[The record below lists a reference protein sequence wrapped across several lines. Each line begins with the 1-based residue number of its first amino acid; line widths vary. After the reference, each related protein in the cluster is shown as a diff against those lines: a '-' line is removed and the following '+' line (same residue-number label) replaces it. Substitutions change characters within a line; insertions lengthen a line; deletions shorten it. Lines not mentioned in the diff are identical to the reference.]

1 MQRLSPKSKNP
12 LQMLLT
18 LDELKS
24 TIDLVVSDYNGRP
37 HSSLQGHSPLDIFC
51 LRRNEITLPS
61 NKLPECFR
69 DVALFTMVREPVI
82 VKSSSKYGGAYI
94 NFAYLKYRNHDILR
108 SDSAGRHMYIEYSR
122 EDVSFVRLLDED
134 GTFIGVLIPPHPWCL
149 QPHSLKV
156 RSELWVATKAGQ
168 FQFDC
173 GEGPCEAIRRH
184 KSSVG
189 KASRSVA
196 TALYK
201 ETGRVGND
209 DPAVKA
215 DEMKGE
221 TKVTVERV
229 KLTEVITL

>member
-1 MQRLSPKSKNP
+1 
-12 LQMLLT
+12 
-18 LDELKS
+18 
-24 TIDLVVSDYNGRP
+24 
-37 HSSLQGHSPLDIFC
+37 
-51 LRRNEITLPS
+51 
-61 NKLPECFR
+61 
-69 DVALFTMVREPVI
+69 
-82 VKSSSKYGGAYI
+82 
-94 NFAYLKYRNHDILR
+94 
-108 SDSAGRHMYIEYSR
+108 MYIEYSR